1 MLGAFWL
8 PPLNREGIIQR
19 GAANI
24 AETWSLIGRALLP
37 GSGGARGGKEL

>member
-8 PPLNREGIIQR
+8 PPLNREGIIDR

-24 AETWSLIGRALLP
+24 AETWATIGRALLP
-37 GSGGARGGKEL
+37 AHGAGNGGKEL